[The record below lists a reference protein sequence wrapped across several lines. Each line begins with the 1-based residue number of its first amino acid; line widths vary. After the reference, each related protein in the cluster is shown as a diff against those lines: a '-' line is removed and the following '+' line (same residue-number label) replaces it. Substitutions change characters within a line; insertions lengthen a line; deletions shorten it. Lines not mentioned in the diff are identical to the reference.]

1 MMGGRLPVPGR
12 QGNGSL
18 AAVLASTDA
27 HEGRCMAGRFLRSS
41 FGGIVARG
49 ANMKAWLRSNFRD
62 PKTSFASAMAL
73 TGGLGVLCC
82 CAIVLIVLL
91 NR

>member
-1 MMGGRLPVPGR
+1 MGSGTG
-12 QGNGSL
+12 
-18 AAVLASTDA
+18 VLQD
-27 HEGRCMAGRFLRSS
+27 RFLQPSPRE
-41 FGGIVARG
+41 IVARG
-49 ANMKAWLRSNFRD
+49 AIMKAWLRSNFRD